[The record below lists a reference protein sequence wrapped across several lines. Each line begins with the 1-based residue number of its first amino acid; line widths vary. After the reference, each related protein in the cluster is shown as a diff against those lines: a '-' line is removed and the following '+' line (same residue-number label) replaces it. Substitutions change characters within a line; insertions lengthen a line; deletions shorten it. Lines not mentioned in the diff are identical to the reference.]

1 MDKIDIILPTWNNS
15 KLTLH
20 CLCSLKAFTDLPYRV
35 IWVDNGSEADERER
49 VQKRLREL
57 NIEFVPVFFSKRLG
71 PIKAMNEG
79 MRLSTSRYAVWL
91 NNDVCVTG
99 KWLNKLIEIMD
110 ANPDIGTISPITDN
124 IASLAKW
131 NKMAQFLDL
140 NIKGPPAMY
149 FNSRASGFVVTER
162 LVSFFCT
169 VVRREVVERVGL
181 LHEGFIAYGGDDDY
195 CDRVKLAGFKTAIA
209 LNCFVY
215 HEHRASVHK
224 LPESELK
231 EAKTRRALLRQ
242 RREQRAITGRWD

>member
-15 KLTLH
+15 MLTLH
-20 CLCSLKAFTDLPYRV
+20 CLCSIKAFTDLPYRI
-35 IWVDNGSEADERER
+35 IWVDNGSETDEHEQVR
-49 VQKRLREL
+49 KRLREL
-57 NIEFVPVFFSKRLG
+57 NIEFVPVIFSERLG

-91 NNDVCVTG
+91 NNDTCVTG
-99 KWLNKLIEIMD
+99 RWLNKLIEIMD
-110 ANPDIGTISPITDN
+110 ENPDIGIISPITDN
-124 IASLAKW
+124 ISCLAKW
-131 NKMAQFLDL
+131 NKMAQFLGL

-149 FNSRASGFVVTER
+149 FNSRPSGFIVTER

-169 VVRREVVERVGL
+169 VVRREVIERVGL

-224 LPESELK
+224 LPEAELK
-231 EAKTRRALLRQ
+231 VAKTRRALLRQ
-242 RREQRAITGRWD
+242 RRKQRTITGRWD